1 MTIPL
6 VYRQFLWAGEI
17 GEFLAFRACFMVT
30 MGQSHPSGMPR
41 FQGKNGEDKML
52 VPRIVEV
59 GEAVDL

>member
-1 MTIPL
+1 
-6 VYRQFLWAGEI
+6 
-17 GEFLAFRACFMVT
+17 MVT